1 MGIVSN
7 WIALLETTAAAVL
20 EKKMWK
26 VRWAILAASLCFIVS
41 TQAAETATYTYDVF
55 GRLRKVQVSGG
66 PANAVERTFDYDATD
81 NRTQIQVSGSSNSGT
96 VSISASGA
104 VANTTTAGVNLGVSI
119 TGARSPTGVVTFT
132 ENGVFLGSAFVS
144 DGQARVF
151 LEGFSLGIHTITA
164 SYSGDGVNSPFSHT
178 FTIKVQNL
186 SWLPAVL
193 EILLSD

>member
-1 MGIVSN
+1 MFKGRG
-7 WIALLETTAAAVL
+7 AV
-20 EKKMWK
+20 
-26 VRWAILAASLCFIVS
+26 LAASLCFIVS
-41 TQAAETATYTYDVF
+41 AHAAETATYTYDVF

-66 PANAVERTFDYDATD
+66 PANAVQRAFDYDATD
-81 NRTQIQVSGSSNSGT
+81 NRTQIQVSGSSNNQT
-96 VSISASGA
+96 ISISPTGA

-119 TGARSPTGVVTFT
+119 IGARSPSGVVTFT
-132 ENGVFLGSAFVS
+132 ENGVFLGSAVVS

-151 LEGFSLGIHTITA
+151 LEGFSLGVHTITA

-193 EILLSD
+193 EILLSN

>member
-1 MGIVSN
+1 MSKGR
-7 WIALLETTAAAVL
+7 WAVL
-20 EKKMWK
+20 A
-26 VRWAILAASLCFIVS
+26 VGLGVVVS
-41 TQAAETATYTYDVF
+41 THAAETATYTYDVF

-66 PANAVERTFDYDATD
+66 PANGVQRTFDYDATD
-81 NRTQIQVSGSSNSGT
+81 NRIQIQVSGSSNTGAFN
-96 VSISASGA
+96 ISPLSA
-104 VANTTTAGVNLGVSI
+104 VANTTTAGVNLGISI

-132 ENGVFLGSAFVS
+132 ENGVFLGSASVI

-164 SYSGDGVNSPFSHT
+164 SYSGDGVNSPYSRT

-193 EILLSD
+193 ELLLSD